1 MTKYKLFDL
10 KIIGDERGSLVSIE
24 QDINFPFKIKR
35 VYYIFDTK
43 KGVARGFHAHV
54 DLKQIVLAVKGSCN
68 FIVDNGKKK
77 EEIKLNK
84 PNKGLLIEGLVWREM
99 RNFSPDCVLLVLA
112 SENYI
117 EKDYIRDYN
126 KFLELVKNDT

>member
-1 MTKYKLFDL
+1 M
-10 KIIGDERGSLVSIE
+10 
-24 QDINFPFKIKR
+24 
-35 VYYIFDTK
+35 
-43 KGVARGFHAHV
+43 ARGFHAHV

-77 EEIKLNK
+77 EEIKLSK

-117 EKDYIRDYN
+117 EKDYIKDYN

>member
-10 KIIGDERGSLVSIE
+10 KINGDERGSLVSIE
-24 QDINFPFKIKR
+24 QDINCPFKIKR

-77 EEIKLNK
+77 EEIKLSK

-117 EKDYIRDYN
+117 EKDYIKDYN